1 MTLVS
6 PDVIELASRFGAVYT
21 GAITDVLDRLGRRR
35 QTLPPAIRPLRRGMR
50 LAGPAYT
57 VEGSPEA
64 DADYDASIRAT
75 LEMLGAVPA
84 GHVAV
89 YQTHGEGSAHL
100 GELSVTSLKTRGCA
114 GAVIDGG
121 CRDVDYI
128 LREDYPVFCRH
139 ITPQDCTHRWQV
151 TGHGDVTIEIE
162 GVTVAPGDWAV
173 ADDDGVVIVP
183 AAVIVEALE
192 EAEAMVSTENAIRDA
207 VRAGM
212 LPLEAYETYG
222 TF

>member
-1 MTLVS
+1 MALVAQDIS
-6 PDVIELASRFGAVYT
+6 ELGARFASVYT
-21 GAITDVLDRLGRRR
+21 GALADVLDRLGYRR
-35 QTLPPAIRPLRRGMR
+35 QTLPSAIRPLTRGMR

-57 VEGSPEA
+57 VEGRARP

-100 GELSVTSLKTRGCA
+100 GELSVTSLRARGCA

-121 CRDVDYI
+121 CRDVAYI

-139 ITPQDCTHRWQV
+139 VTPQDCTHRWQV
-151 TGHGDVTIEIE
+151 TGHGDVVIDVE
-162 GVTVAPGDWAV
+162 GVRVGPGDWAV
-173 ADDDGVVIVP
+173 ADEDGVVVVP
-183 AAVIVEALE
+183 EPLVAQVLE
-192 EAEAMVSTENAIRDA
+192 EAEAMVSTENEIRDA

-212 LPLEAYETYG
+212 RPLDAYERFG